1 MDVAQLIQ
9 QVRDGDDTSG
19 PILVSVVA
27 PRLLGYA
34 DLIAPDLPQVDREK
48 AVEFAIE
55 TAIRRIDRYDS
66 GKGTFPGWVRG
77 FVRYAVRDC
86 RRQRLGGAPIPLDGR
101 LELAAPEPHEPE
113 TDEGTSAS
121 ALAELVLTLPP
132 ADQLL
137 LRLRFEE
144 AMTHGQIAVQLGV
157 SESACRKRLER
168 ILERFRVRAADDPH
182 LSSYLTGAST

>member
-34 DLIAPDLPQVDREK
+34 DLIASQIDREM

-55 TAIRRIDRYDS
+55 TAIRRIDLYDS
-66 GKGTFPGWVRG
+66 AKGTFPGWVRG
-77 FVRYAVRDC
+77 FVRYAVGDC
-86 RRQRLGGAPIPLDGR
+86 RRQRPGGAPIPLDGR
-101 LELAAPEPHEPE
+101 LELAAPEPHESE
-113 TDEGTSAS
+113 RDEGTSAS
-121 ALAELVLTLPP
+121 ALAELVQTLAP

-144 AMTHGQIAVQLGV
+144 ALTHGQIAIQLGV

-168 ILERFRVRAADDPH
+168 ILERLRVRAADDPH
-182 LSSYLTGAST
+182 LTGYLTGAST